1 MPARRQTLRERTEP
15 ELEVVLGVTA
25 LAGSNPALEQEFR
38 SSLQVVSAAVFA
50 LDGFYGVIQEHVGI
64 AAAELAARR
73 ANRTSRPKWVAD
85 AIFRAGRIPGNA
97 RSILRKNIIT
107 SYKVRDLAVHPE
119 HAPRHPAVHRGLN
132 QLVPSYVATFSIESL
147 LGVMSTCV
155 EAIMWV
161 LDRPRAT
168 SGPLFELSQN
178 ASLLLHELVD
188 PHLTYTPGSLGPKT
202 KITESNN
209 DD

>member
-73 ANRTSRPKWVAD
+73 ANRTSRPKWGCRCH
-85 AIFRAGRIPGNA
+85 FPSRTHPGQ
-97 RSILRKNIIT
+97 RSL
-107 SYKVRDLAVHPE
+107 DPPE
-119 HAPRHPAVHRGLN
+119 EHHHQLQSSRPRRAPRTCTPTSRSSSRAQPTRPLVRRNFLYRIVTRG
-132 QLVPSYVATFSIESL
+132 
-147 LGVMSTCV
+147 
-155 EAIMWV
+155 
-161 LDRPRAT
+161 
-168 SGPLFELSQN
+168 
-178 ASLLLHELVD
+178 HE
-188 PHLTYTPGSLGPKT
+188 HLR
-202 KITESNN
+202 
-209 DD
+209 